1 MDPDKARE
9 NMAVLEDIISKHLDL
24 ADTTANLKKVRL
36 ALDISSKAR
45 RLISQIELDSGSA
58 PESCLYFLSGIE
70 RMELRSRIWQNYLE
84 FCDQRDLMPISKGD
98 LFAKMKGLKF
108 DMLRKTGGV
117 YAIPPARGS
126 RRFKELKSLNEP
138 DNEVSNCDD
147 S

>member
-1 MDPDKARE
+1 MNPDKARE
-9 NMAVLEDIISKHLDL
+9 NIQVLESVLEKHLDL
-24 ADTTANLKKVRL
+24 ANTTANLKKVRL

-70 RMELRSRIWQNYLE
+70 CMELRSRIWQNYLE

-138 DNEVSNCDD
+138 DNDVADHND